1 MFAFMPNEKQ
11 DGFLSRTA
19 KPIRALSLNATIAI
33 SLCLA
38 GTATPTLAQ
47 AVYPAPGQRTG
58 AGVLPPA
65 VSSVTYPGDIIDP
78 AYNYQRDLGFSGVV
92 NGQIVWTF
100 GDTLLGGA
108 LCSSD
113 STALGTLSIPGF
125 VYDKDIRAGGYT
137 NEWIPYT
144 SSELANGGG
153 SRYAEGGTNVV
164 EYAPNK
170 GLVWFLKNDR
180 SSGVDNIQGAGVCT
194 VTATASA
201 GAKAARTMETMWN
214 PFEPYWGDIGAT
226 YNPLDGYVY
235 VFGHGPKSANLL
247 SCVYLAKVPAAQATN
262 VGAYQYWDQS
272 AHAWTTRRFA
282 NGQLGTI
289 NVSSAQAIFTNN
301 SQGQSNAFWSNYYNC
316 WMFVY
321 GADVGYT
328 DIMVRTAPSLQG
340 PWTTGFTVASTCPNN
355 SCSGIRYAICPHPEY
370 DLSGKTLLVS
380 WTDSNVIH
388 AAKITWR

>member
-1 MFAFMPNEKQ
+1 MFVSMWNYERARGVRELARSSGRVRYSAAF
-11 DGFLSRTA
+11 
-19 KPIRALSLNATIAI
+19 ATIA
-33 SLCLA
+33 CLA
-38 GTATPTLAQ
+38 SSGAPTLAQ
-47 AVYPAPGQRTG
+47 AVYPAPGQMTG
-58 AGVLPPA
+58 PGHLPPA
-65 VSSVTYPGDIIDP
+65 VSSVTYPGDVVDP
-78 AYNYQRDLGFSGVV
+78 AHNYQRDLGFSGVV

-100 GDTLLGGA
+100 GDTLLNNFF
-108 LCSSD
+108 CSSD
-113 STALGTLSIPGF
+113 SAALGTLSIPTY
-125 VYDKDIRAGGYT
+125 VYDKNLNSSGGT
-137 NEWIPYT
+137 QEWIPFT
-144 SSELANGGG
+144 AAELANGGG

-194 VTATASA
+194 VTATANGPVA
-201 GAKAARTMETMWN
+201 TRTMDTMWN
-214 PFEPYWGDIGAT
+214 PWEPYWGDIGVT
-226 YNPLDGYVY
+226 YNPLDGCVY

-262 VGAYQYWDQS
+262 VAAYQYWDQS
-272 AHAWTTRRFA
+272 VHGWTTRRFA

-289 NVSSAQAIFTNN
+289 NVSQAQAIFTNN

-328 DIMVRTAPSLQG
+328 DIMVRTAPALQG
-340 PWTTGFTVASTCPNN
+340 PWTTGVTIASTCPNGQ
-355 SCSGIRYAICPHPEY
+355 CSAIRYAICPHPEY

-388 AAKITWR
+388 AARITWK